1 MNHDPRLDLAVPVSE
16 VDHVLGSSLASMTI
30 VEYGDFECPLC
41 KQTAAV
47 LKHLLERFSGRIRII
62 YRHFPLAEVHPHA
75 LGAAEAAECAAA
87 QGKFWQMH
95 DLLFDSQGQLTFEHL
110 HGYAQRLGLD
120 VARYEAEMDNHVHL
134 QRIREHMDSGR
145 ESHVRSTPGLFL
157 NGRIVDVSFGL
168 RMLYDAIHRIAR

>member
-16 VDHVLGSSLASMTI
+16 ADHVLGSALASMTI

-41 KQTAAV
+41 KQTASV

-62 YRHFPLAEVHPHA
+62 YRHFPLVEVHPHA
-75 LGAAEAAECAAA
+75 LVAAEAAECAAA

-95 DLLFDSQGQLTFEHL
+95 DLLFDNQGQLTLEHL
-110 HGYAQRLGLD
+110 HGYAERVGLD
-120 VARYEAEMDNHVHL
+120 VARYRAEMDNHVHL

-157 NGRIVDVSFGL
+157 NGRFVDVSFGL
-168 RMLYDAIHRIAR
+168 RTLYDAIQRIAH